1 MSTELPAPTRHCLLK
16 SLTLH
21 LAPGVLLFLAFL
33 LVIPVVNRVG
43 GSSYLALLICIPLV
57 LVPFEAGVLL
67 VERSRCARSWGFIVG
82 AGRGSGLSAAEAL
95 LTSVPLYLI
104 SSALGLLVAP
114 SRQAILRAV
123 EHWYPPG
130 AIVDGLPA
138 GVSPYT
144 LWLGLLLSGCVAPI
158 VEELYFRGF
167 LMPRIPLPG
176 LWPPAVSAA
185 LFSVYHFFSPWNGVV
200 IFALFLPLAYY
211 VRLRG
216 KLLPVI
222 ITHSLFNSVG
232 LVVMLV
238 RS

>member
-1 MSTELPAPTRHCLLK
+1 
-16 SLTLH
+16 
-21 LAPGVLLFLAFL
+21 
-33 LVIPVVNRVG
+33 
-43 GSSYLALLICIPLV
+43 
-57 LVPFEAGVLL
+57 
-67 VERSRCARSWGFIVG
+67 
-82 AGRGSGLSAAEAL
+82 
-95 LTSVPLYLI
+95 
-104 SSALGLLVAP
+104 
-114 SRQAILRAV
+114 
-123 EHWYPPG
+123 
-130 AIVDGLPA
+130 
-138 GVSPYT
+138 
-144 LWLGLLLSGCVAPI
+144 
-158 VEELYFRGF
+158 
-167 LMPRIPLPG
+167 MPRIPLPG